1 MSRKQKT
8 EEVVEKV
15 ETEHDK
21 TKPLSPIQKVRIMNS
36 LVNVVESKTF
46 RDTILS
52 FDNGSH
58 ILDIF
63 EKAAND
69 EIEKIMTGGGA
80 SLELVTEAQEKI
92 DSIVDSCL
100 RLQEQLITLVKGRKP
115 VQQSQPEPVQQAP
128 QQAGR
133 RVMPKF
139 ERMEPQM
146 SDDPDNPPYLG
157 I

>member
-8 EEVVEKV
+8 EEVVEKA

-69 EIEKIMTGGGA
+69 EIEKIMSGGSA
-80 SLELVTEAQEKI
+80 TVEQVSEAQQKI

-115 VQQSQPEPVQQAP
+115 VQQPQQETVQQAP
-128 QQAGR
+128 QQVGR
-133 RVMPKF
+133 RVMHKF

-146 SDDPDNPPYLG
+146 TDDPENPPYLG

>member
-8 EEVVEKV
+8 EEVVEKA

-63 EKAAND
+63 EKAANN
-69 EIEKIMTGGGA
+69 EIEKIMSGGSA
-80 SLELVTEAQEKI
+80 TIEQVSEAQQKI

-115 VQQSQPEPVQQAP
+115 AQQPQQEAVQQAT
-128 QQAGR
+128 QQVGR

-146 SDDPDNPPYLG
+146 TDDPENPPYLG